1 MSVKL
6 LAIKLKKTIDKQIL
20 MFLNELITY
29 LLYLCSDICVY
40 NKEYSFFFCKNSFI
54 YNFFLD

>member
-40 NKEYSFFFCKNSFI
+40 NKEYSSFYVKIRLSIIFF
-54 YNFFLD
+54 

>member
-54 YNFFLD
+54 

>member
-40 NKEYSFFFCKNSFI
+40 NKEYSFFFVKIRLSI
-54 YNFFLD
+54 IFF